1 MTGLRHVLYGEVAS
15 MGFFSGKTAIV
26 TGAGSGIGCAIALA
40 LADAGCKVMVT
51 DIVEERVNEVVD
63 ELKSKGAE
71 TGGYVV
77 DHSKREEV
85 EKLAEDFFAEWGH
98 VDILCSNAG
107 VGHGGRMEEI
117 PLEDWEWLLGI
128 NLWGAIYMLYYFV
141 PKMIE
146 REQGS
151 ILLTSSGAGIV
162 PMPCMAPY
170 NTSKYAV
177 MGLGETLRQELYIY
191 NIKVSVL
198 CPGVINTNI
207 IRDGKVHLYNEDGG
221 SAQAELEEFYATK
234 GIDPSIVAKHAL
246 RGLEKDTGIILAPPS
261 HALPQYI
268 VHRISPSLYHGIARY
283 IWKKGSWRKVL
294 GIEP

>member
-1 MTGLRHVLYGEVAS
+1 
-15 MGFFSGKTAIV
+15 MGFYAGKTAIV
-26 TGAGSGIGCAIALA
+26 TGAGSGIGRAIALA
-40 LADAGCKVMVT
+40 LADAGSRVAVT
-51 DIVEERVNEVVD
+51 DIVEERVNQVVD
-63 ELKSKGAE
+63 ELKGKGTEAK
-71 TGGYVV
+71 GYVV

-85 EKLAEDFFAEWGH
+85 EKFAGDFFAEWGH
-98 VDILCSNAG
+98 IDILCSNAG
-107 VGHGGRMEEI
+107 VGGGGRFEEI
-117 PLEDWEWLLGI
+117 PLEEWEWLLGI
-128 NLWGAIYMLYYFV
+128 NLWGAIYMLYNFV

-151 ILLTSSGAGIV
+151 IMLTASDAGLYTI
-162 PMPCMAPY
+162 PCMSTY

-198 CPGVINTNI
+198 CPGFINTNI
-207 IRDGKVHLYNEDGG
+207 IRDGKVHLYDKDGG
-221 SAQAELEEFYATK
+221 SAQAEVEEFYATK
-234 GIDPSIVAKHAL
+234 GVDPSIVAKHAL
-246 RGLEKDTGIILAPPS
+246 RGLEKDKGIILAPPS

-294 GIEP
+294 GIKP